1 MLKDPRVV
9 YVFLYTR
16 DLAVSRAFYA
26 DTLGLRVIEEDESC
40 VKFDA
45 GQTILALNVAAE
57 HGIVL
62 PDIKDHSTDVV
73 WLVDDV
79 RQATANLTA
88 RGVEF
93 KPTDWYQPGGIADF
107 YDPDGRWL
115 TLYQPSE
122 EALGWPSGERIRAV
136 IEARRLRNGG
146 GTAQRVSQPAG
157 EGEQPPGLT
166 SAELIYLFTF
176 VPSSKVA
183 QEFYHEA
190 LGIQALEGGPCSR
203 TSNGDEDGVVK
214 YDTGGTI
221 IATHHVEPQRTQE
234 EFDEHLCP
242 PPELQNGRMKGVA
255 PVFHARDVER
265 EMGELVARRPDL
277 SPILTKSEAIGTIV
291 RIDDPTGHLMYLYE
305 PSEAALKSPSGK
317 KIQEIL
323 SVPLAG
329 EMAGVAT

>member
-1 MLKDPRVV
+1 MLADTRII
-9 YVFLYTR
+9 YVFLYVR

-26 DTLGLRVIEEDESC
+26 GTLGLRVIEEDETC

-45 GQTILALNVAAE
+45 GQTILALNVASANDV
-57 HGIVL
+57 VL
-62 PDIKDHSTDVV
+62 PDVKDHSTDVV
-73 WLVDDV
+73 WLVDDI

-115 TLYQPSE
+115 TLYQPSP
-122 EALGWPSGERIRAV
+122 EALAWPSGERIRAV
-136 IEARRLRNGG
+136 IEARRAGNGG
-146 GTAQRVSQPAG
+146 GTSQRVSQAPSDG
-157 EGEQPPGLT
+157 EEPPGLAD
-166 SAELIYLFTF
+166 AELIYLFTF

-183 QEFYHEA
+183 QQFYHEE
-190 LGIQALEGGPCSR
+190 LGLRPLEGGPCSR
-203 TSNGDEDGVVK
+203 TSGGDEDGVVK

-234 EFDEHLCP
+234 EFEEHLCP

-255 PVFHARDVER
+255 PVFFAHDVER
-265 EMGELVARRPDL
+265 AARELAARRPDL
-277 SPILTKSEAIGTIV
+277 APKITKSSALGTIA
-291 RIDDPTGHLMYLYE
+291 RIDDPTGHLLYLYE
-305 PSEAALKSPSGK
+305 PSESALRSASGR

-323 SVPLAG
+323 AVPFGG
-329 EMAGVAT
+329 EMAASAG